1 MARIAMEGGSNAGA
15 PNAGKSA
22 KEIAADAAYRTAV
35 NAAQKNPTQVNKN
48 AVKDAYTA
56 KVAAQSPAIDY
67 AQVIKEAQTISANI
81 DKTVADISQ
90 QVIDVNVAGEAAGNI
105 SKAMGGP
112 GWTPVDLPPSQN
124 KSKENQDAY
133 ALLESIFR
141 SYGLESLVPVIRGY
155 MEQDLGVEQA
165 KLRLKTEQA
174 YKDRFKGN
182 EIRLA
187 KGLNVIDEASY
198 LELENDYSE
207 TLRAYGVSDYFGI
220 AVDSTSRL
228 ARQQK
233 MAEVIGNDISA
244 TEFKSRVSTA
254 VSRVQ
259 NADTNTKDAFKAL
272 YGINDTDLVKY
283 FLDPTQ
289 GSEQLKTKATAAE
302 ISGAAVSAGLSGTS
316 LGTAEELAK
325 LGVDKSTA
333 LEGYAAISGF
343 LPRTEFLG
351 QIYDETGIQYNRA
364 SAEAE
369 TFKGLASEKRKREQ
383 LKALEEAQFGGASG
397 TLRTGRTT
405 GNQGAF

>member
-1 MARIAMEGGSNAGA
+1 MARPTMDGGSSTSINAA
-15 PNAGKSA
+15 KSA
-22 KEIAADAAYRTAV
+22 QQIAAEAAYTAAA
-35 NAAQKNPTQVNKN
+35 NAAANKPTQVNKN
-48 AVKDAYTA
+48 ALKDAYTA
-56 KVAAQSPAIDY
+56 KVSAQSPAIDY
-67 AQVIKEAQTISANI
+67 AQILKEAQ
-81 DKTVADISQ
+81 DISKS
-90 QVIDVNVAGEAAGNI
+90 IDTTIEEIKTNTTAVNVAGEAAGTI
-105 SKAMGGP
+105 SQSMGGLP
-112 GWTPVDLPPSQN
+112 WTPITSVEP
-124 KSKENQDAY
+124 KTRSKETEDAY
-133 ALLESIFR
+133 ALLEQVFR

-165 KLRLKTEQA
+165 KLKLKTEQV

-182 EIRLA
+182 EIRLS

-207 TLRAYGVSDYFGI
+207 TLKSYGLSDYFGI
-220 AVDSTSRL
+220 SLDATSRA

-233 MAEVIGNDISA
+233 MADVIGNDISA
-244 TEFKSRVSTA
+244 VEFKTRISTA
-254 VSRVQ
+254 VSRVK
-259 NADTNTKDAFKAL
+259 NSDANTKDAFKAL
-272 YGINDTDLVKY
+272 YGINDNDLVKY

-302 ISGAAVSAGLSGTS
+302 ISGAAVSTGLSGTT

-333 LEGYAAISGF
+333 LEGYSAIAGY

-369 TFKGLASEKRKREQ
+369 TFKGAASEKRKREQ

-397 TLRTGRTT
+397 RQRTGQAS
-405 GNQGAF
+405 GNSGAF